1 IDVALAQAITGFPEV
16 MVPKQSTS
24 EIFDSSPWEPDRND
38 RLQALFSAFSALN
51 EDSRV
56 LVRQLRDSIKQMREL
71 KEQIR
76 TRSITAMLNS
86 SPATGRA
93 TNGDTRYGLTRRE
106 HQVADLLAR
115 GKSNATIARQLGISA
130 HTARHHTQRVLAKL
144 EVHSRAEAGAKL
156 RNHQK

>member
-1 IDVALAQAITGFPEV
+1 
-16 MVPKQSTS
+16 MVHKQSTS
-24 EIFDSSPWEPDRND
+24 EIFDSSPWEPERND
-38 RLQALFSAFSALN
+38 RLLALFSAFSALN
-51 EDSRV
+51 QDSRV

-86 SPATGRA
+86 PAGRG

-106 HQVADLLAR
+106 HQVAELLAR

>member
-1 IDVALAQAITGFPEV
+1 MDVALSQAITGFPEV
-16 MVPKQSTS
+16 MVTKQSTS
-24 EIFDSSPWEPDRND
+24 EIFDSSPWESDRTD
-38 RLQALFSAFSALN
+38 RLLALFSAFSALN

-86 SPATGRA
+86 PATGRA

-106 HQVADLLAR
+106 HQVAELLAR